1 MFDIF
6 MIHTW
11 IASTIIAVT
20 AGILGFF
27 VVLRRSAF
35 AAHALPLATFPG
47 AAAAQLLGIQP
58 LWGLMGFVTLA
69 VVLLHQLQKLGRKDV
84 AAGLVLVTLLAVG
97 SLLLSMTN
105 TYAPAVFS
113 LLFGQVLGISAADL
127 WPVATIASL
136 VLIGAMSLYR
146 PLLLQSAFPE
156 LAISRGISAGVIDI
170 IFLGLLGLV
179 TAMAMPV
186 VGALLV
192 FSLLIAPAAA
202 AQSLSARPLQ
212 ALVLA
217 VMFSVGMMWLAIAL
231 SFWTNWPIGFFVG
244 TMGALLFTSAR
255 MFRYIRHR
263 WFSTALPTTM
273 KNSSMKL
280 ILAAQPGEA

>member
-1 MFDIF
+1 MFEAF

-47 AAAAQLLGIQP
+47 AAAAQLLGIKA
-58 LWGLMGFVTLA
+58 LWGLLGFVAIA
-69 VVLLHQLQKLGRKDV
+69 VALLHQLQKLGRKDV

-105 TYAPAVFS
+105 SYAPAVFS
-113 LLFGQVLGISAADL
+113 LLFGQVLGVSAADL

-136 VLIGAMSLYR
+136 VLVGALCLYR

-156 LAISRGISAGVIDI
+156 LAISRGISAEVIDI
-170 IFLGLLGLV
+170 LFLGLLGLV

-212 ALVLA
+212 ALLLA
-217 VMFSVGMMWLAIAL
+217 VIFSVGMIWLAIAL
-231 SFWTNWPIGFFVG
+231 SFWSNWPIGFFVG
-244 TMGALLFTSAR
+244 SLGAVLFTSAR

-263 WFSTALPTTM
+263 WFSTRWPAATGRRP
-273 KNSSMKL
+273 MKL
-280 ILAAQPGEA
+280 IPAAQPDEA

>member
-1 MFDIF
+1 MFETF

-11 IASTIIAVT
+11 IASTIIAAT

-58 LWGLMGFVTLA
+58 LWGLLGFVAIA
-69 VVLLHQLQKLGRKDV
+69 VVLLHQLQRLGRKDV

-105 TYAPAVFS
+105 SYAPAVFS
-113 LLFGQVLGISAADL
+113 LLFGQVLGVSAADL
-127 WPVATIASL
+127 WPVAIIASL
-136 VLIGAMSLYR
+136 VLIGSLCLYR

-156 LAISRGISAGVIDI
+156 LAVSRGISAGVIDI
-170 IFLGLLGLV
+170 LFLGLLGLV

-212 ALVLA
+212 ALLLA
-217 VMFSVGMMWLAIAL
+217 VMFSVGMIWVAIAL

-263 WFSTALPTTM
+263 WFSTRLPAPTRTPP
-273 KNSSMKL
+273 MKL
-280 ILAAQPGEA
+280 IPNTAR

>member
-1 MFDIF
+1 MFENF

-27 VVLRRSAF
+27 VVLRRSTF

-58 LWGLMGFVTLA
+58 LWGLLGFVTLA

-127 WPVATIASL
+127 WPVASIASL
-136 VLIGAMSLYR
+136 VLIGAMGLYR

-170 IFLGLLGLV
+170 LFLGLLGLV

-244 TMGALLFTSAR
+244 SLGALLFTSAR
-255 MFRYIRHR
+255 LFRYIRHR
-263 WFSTALPTTM
+263 WFSQRLPAAI
-273 KNSSMKL
+273 SRPMKL
-280 ILAAQPGEA
+280 IPAAQPGEA